1 MAKTI
6 VVASNRTEKSYVEHD
21 ESMPKHQCGPT
32 WADVDQCGRSAL
44 TMFSDFTKPEAI
56 AGRLKGDSCDHV
68 ARKGS
73 RINGSS
79 VRRAF
84 GRGRPAVYPAG

>member
-6 VVASNRTEKSYVEHD
+6 VVASNTTEKSHLEHD
-21 ESMPKHQCGPT
+21 ESMPKRQCGPT

-56 AGRLKGDSCDHV
+56 AGRIKGDLCDLV

-73 RINGSS
+73 RIYGSS
-79 VRRAF
+79 VRSAF